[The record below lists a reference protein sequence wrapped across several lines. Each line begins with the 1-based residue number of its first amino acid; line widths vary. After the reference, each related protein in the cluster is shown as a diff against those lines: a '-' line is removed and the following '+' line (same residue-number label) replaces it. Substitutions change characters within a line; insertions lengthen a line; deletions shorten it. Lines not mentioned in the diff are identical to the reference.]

1 LIARGLSAQA
11 ERSALRISNVASV
24 HRSAVTPFAATEGMD
39 LTTGVAAMESLVA
52 KLSLQHEEDIK

>member
-1 LIARGLSAQA
+1 
-11 ERSALRISNVASV
+11 
-24 HRSAVTPFAATEGMD
+24 MD